1 MFLLV
6 IITYFWSRVFILI
19 NKLNLHMKSLLT
31 ALLLLFFLGN
41 SLAQNIDAKISNTT
55 LSGQAKMSAERLHR
69 IDTLLQ
75 AAVDNK
81 WTNGAVALVIRN
93 GSVAYYK
100 SFGYK
105 DTENKVRMQNDDI
118 FRIASQTKAI
128 TSVAVMMLY
137 EEGKFLLDDP
147 ISKYIPEF
155 SNPGVLATFNEK
167 DSSYT
172 TTPAKHEITIRNL
185 LSHTSGITYAQTGKG
200 PLNSIYAKNDISSGL
215 GSHQKLLA
223 DDIRKLAKLPLLHE
237 PGEKFTYGLN
247 VDVLGYL
254 VEICSGMSLDKFL
267 EQRIFQPLGMKD
279 TYFYLPETKYN
290 RLVNLYLVDKEGKLN
305 KSKGYFIRN
314 GNMMLDYPK
323 TKGIYFAGG
332 AGLSSTIMDYAVF
345 LQMLLND
352 GEYNGKRLLS
362 RNSVRM
368 MTMNQIGELNMDEY
382 YKFGLGFR
390 IATEKSSSMMPMR
403 EGTFSWGGYFSTV
416 YWVDPKEKIV
426 GLLYRQLD
434 EDKHEDE
441 LGDKF
446 KVSVYQA
453 ITD

>member
-1 MFLLV
+1 MKKLLV
-6 IITYFWSRVFILI
+6 GL
-19 NKLNLHMKSLLT
+19 SLSALT
-31 ALLLLFFLGN
+31 MNACF
-41 SLAQNIDAKISNTT
+41 AQKNVAPVISATSPSN
-55 LSGQAKMSAERLHR
+55 ANMSTERLHK
-69 IDTLLQ
+69 IDNLLQ
-75 AAVDNK
+75 GAVDNK
-81 WTNGAVALVIRN
+81 WTNGLVALIIRN
-93 GSVAYYK
+93 GKVAYYK

-105 DTENKVRMQNDDI
+105 DTENKKVMQKDDI

-128 TSVAVMMLY
+128 TSVAIMVLY

-155 SNPGVLATFNEK
+155 SNPTVLNTFNAK
-167 DSSYT
+167 DTTYT
-172 TTPAKHEITIRNL
+172 TTPAKREITIRNL
-185 LSHTSGITYAQTGKG
+185 LNHTSGITYAQTGNG
-200 PLNSIYAKNDISSGL
+200 PMNSIYAKNDISSGL
-215 GSHQKLLA
+215 ENHQKVLA
-223 DDIRKLAKLPLLHE
+223 DDIKKLAKLPLLHN
-237 PGEKFTYGLN
+237 PGEKFTYGLS

-254 VEICSGMSLDKFL
+254 VEIISGMSLDDFL
-267 EQRIFQPLGMKD
+267 HLRILQPLGMHD
-279 TYFYLPETKYN
+279 TYFYLPAAKHN
-290 RLVNLYLVDKEGKLN
+290 RLVNLYLVDSAGQLN

-314 GNMMLDYPK
+314 GNVMKDYPK

-332 AGLSSTIMDYAVF
+332 AGLSSTVMDYAIF

-368 MTMNQIGELNMDEY
+368 MTMNQIGELNMDDY

-390 IATEKSSSMMPMR
+390 IATEKASAMMPLQQ
-403 EGTFSWGGYFSTV
+403 GTFSWGGYFSTV

-446 KVSVYQA
+446 KVLVYQA
-453 ITD
+453 ISD